1 MFYKNRYDE
10 RLYEKDLQRL
20 VARLRKLSDSTLHS
34 FFSEVGGNEKGEK
47 AIKAYADRIRSSEKE
62 AGRVVVELFGDT
74 EISRIHSALQM
85 CEEEQESRSGNVRN
99 EFGETLSSNEL
110 RDIARRVRG
119 LPDLEIDRLWFKI
132 GFIYSDRGEN
142 RAIGPDRVAN
152 IKGSENGALT
162 EVVRLFTETKLD
174 TIKRNLD
181 SIETDLR
188 SK

>member
-1 MFYKNRYDE
+1 
-10 RLYEKDLQRL
+10 
-20 VARLRKLSDSTLHS
+20 
-34 FFSEVGGNEKGEK
+34 
-47 AIKAYADRIRSSEKE
+47 
-62 AGRVVVELFGDT
+62 
-74 EISRIHSALQM
+74 M
-85 CEEEQESRSGNVRN
+85 CEEEQESGSGTVRN

-110 RDIARRVRG
+110 RDIARMVRD

-132 GFIYSDRGEN
+132 GFIYSDRGVN

-152 IKGSENGALT
+152 MKGSENGALT